1 MAKNN
6 IENVK
11 HEIQQLAIGN
21 YKSYPQDYEETT
33 TVEVVQNIDSLAKG
47 YWDSRMDKEVARD
60 ERLGISLNDYQQW
73 TKEAYDAFM
82 TENGHSLN

>member
-6 IENVK
+6 IEHVK
-11 HEIQQLAIGN
+11 NEIQQLAIGN
-21 YKSYPQDYEETT
+21 YRSYPQDYETSGT
-33 TVEVVQNIDSLAKG
+33 AVIQNIESLAKG
-47 YWDSRMDKEVARD
+47 YWDSRMDKEITRD

-82 TENGHSLN
+82 KANGHSLN